1 MPKIVDGELRRLELA
16 DAAARLIARG
26 GLGAV
31 TMRDVATEAGL
42 TTGSV
47 THYFSDKRELLLFT
61 LNTSLERRRGRR
73 NAVANV
79 GPAVALQASLDGALP
94 LDADRLR
101 HWMVTIAFCTL
112 AAGDAELAAAQRDA
126 YREFRNTVTAQ
137 LVQCGLPAAAAQRE
151 AERLIAV
158 VDGVAMQALFDTD
171 SWPAARQS
179 GVLADALAGL
189 PVGNDA
195 SRRRNGNRKG
205 SV

>member
-179 GVLADALAGL
+179 AVLADALAGL

>member
-1 MPKIVDGELRRLELA
+1 M
-16 DAAARLIARG
+16 
-26 GLGAV
+26 
-31 TMRDVATEAGL
+31 
-42 TTGSV
+42 
-47 THYFSDKRELLLFT
+47 
-61 LNTSLERRRGRR
+61 
-73 NAVANV
+73 
-79 GPAVALQASLDGALP
+79 ALQASLDGALP

-137 LVQCGLPAAAAQRE
+137 LVRCGLPAAAAQRE

-179 GVLADALAGL
+179 AVLADALAGL
-189 PVGNDA
+189 SVGNDA